1 MKKWKDLWNIIKA
14 KVLTDKNIDKLAERL
29 KKLKAKGLTADQYKS
44 GEIVIGTAAFIVM
57 VVVLPFVGWVSRG
70 GLITR
75 SIPVTVS
82 IEQKNSTN
90 CTNIVT
96 VSGQRVE
103 VSGSGGVSVP
113 LTGGGK

>member
-1 MKKWKDLWNIIKA
+1 MNWKQLWAKIWTPANKAKAIDAGIKA
-14 KVLTDKNIDKLAERL
+14 AQ
-29 KKLKAKGLTADQYKS
+29 KLKDKQLSKDQYKA

-82 IEQKNSTN
+82 IEQKNTTN

-103 VSGSGGVSVP
+103 VSGSGGVSIP
-113 LTGGGK
+113 MSGGGK

>member
-1 MKKWKDLWNIIKA
+1 MNIWKWIKGKLVTAGNIRRA
-14 KVLTDKNIDKLAERL
+14 GEAARKLAEREAR
-29 KKLKAKGLTADQYKS
+29 KLDKNEYKA

-96 VSGQRVE
+96 VSGQKVE
-103 VSGSGGVSVP
+103 VSGSGGVSIP
-113 LTGGGK
+113 MGGGK